1 MKFGETKKFY
11 IDDNCPELLEFSVY
25 TNKGV
30 VTYSV
35 N

>member
-1 MKFGETKKFY
+1 MTFNSEECSS
-11 IDDNCPELLEFSVY
+11 ILEFSVY

-35 N
+35 KQ